1 MTAKLLNSRPPTSA
15 VFLSL
20 LVVLGLISSN
30 AVLAGDKPG
39 PKQVLEAFLKAD
51 SVEKLLPLVAD
62 REAVEPAIRD
72 YYKDG
77 KRKPVIAQ
85 EIRIG
90 GGGEI
95 PGGLGLEA
103 HLFWV
108 KVGGRLIPASV
119 EETKT
124 GFKVDWPSFTQ
135 FHDRSLEKFFSDP
148 RKESGQ
154 FRVQLRRSHYFGT
167 GIPDL
172 DRLQSYRVNSPIA
185 PFEDAYVFVD
195 KESEV
200 GKGMLEEYAWDRDY
214 RPVVELKWVE
224 PPAGGGAP
232 RIELVRIVRPKWRG

>member
-1 MTAKLLNSRPPTSA
+1 M
-15 VFLSL
+15 
-20 LVVLGLISSN
+20 LVVLALISSN

-51 SVEKLLPLVAD
+51 SVDKLLPLVAD

-77 KRKPVIAQ
+77 GRKPVLAK

-108 KVGGRLIPASV
+108 VVGGRLIPASV
-119 EETKT
+119 EETKA

-135 FHDRSLEKFFSDP
+135 FHDRSLEKFFGDP
-148 RKESGQ
+148 SMGSGQ
-154 FRVQLRRSHYFGT
+154 FRVQLRRSHFFGS

-172 DRLQSYRVNSPIA
+172 DRLQSFRVNSPIA
-185 PFEDAYVFVD
+185 PFEDAYVFVG
-195 KESEV
+195 KESKV
-200 GKGMLEEYAWDRDY
+200 GKAMLEDYGWDKDF
-214 RPVVELKWVE
+214 RPVVELKWIR
-224 PPAGGGAP
+224 PPAGAGTP